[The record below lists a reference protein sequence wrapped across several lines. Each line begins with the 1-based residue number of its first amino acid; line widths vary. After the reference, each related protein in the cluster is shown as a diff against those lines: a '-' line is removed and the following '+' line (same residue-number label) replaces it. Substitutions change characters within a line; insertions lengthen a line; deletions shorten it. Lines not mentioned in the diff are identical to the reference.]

1 MKSVLTKLAGLA
13 GIIAILALTGCS
25 EGVGLGES
33 VDTESPTLSITYP
46 PLGSAIME
54 NFVVAGTCGDDKAV
68 TKVEVTLK
76 RIDKET
82 KIVETRNAE
91 IASDQKSW
99 QIEFNP
105 FLGDE
110 ELGYNGWTLAD
121 GNYAVDVIA
130 YDNAGHKSGLAS
142 TSFEIDNT
150 APFFVLSSPA
160 VVYGSSNFTELG
172 SVFAVEGTIVDD
184 HSIDEM
190 EVNIFDSTGTQVN
203 ATPYIENDI
212 ATAGGTSVQIAR
224 YIENGTTTVNQRYEE
239 IYDVSSSH
247 YGTTE
252 QYYCSIRLTDNAK
265 LYQDPA
271 DSGVSMG
278 NTTSTVYLYDDVY
291 QSLVSDKAGK
301 GLSYAVL
308 KTILNKTAAETVT
321 GTNGATST
329 SSEVLSALTSA
340 AKNTGLQ
347 DEAPSFSLNPAANP
361 TYAVSGFQYEFTD
374 GFIPQDGSAGGTI
387 TVTASMGLDEVK
399 LLPQTM
405 KVWIID
411 SDTTPLTE
419 TELDSKIQKLTAL
432 TKAAMYQDAEN
443 PTKATLEFD
452 EETLT
457 NIKNETGFVLL
468 YDYKDYSKGSVS
480 SVTIPVVLDKDIM
493 SIVQDKYYFVA
504 VTGNDADLVE
514 FSQKNYYGFHGQA
527 AGTPPTIAIST
538 PKNNS
543 YQATSEFSYTGKITT
558 KETPFK
564 SLEFKL
570 TVVDEST
577 DTTLDDY
584 IYVKSTYN
592 SNTKTWTDEAG
603 LTIAADGTWTFT
615 PSQADGYAK
624 IAVGEGTAYLY
635 SLYALVTSASG
646 QSQKI
651 EEYSVRIDR
660 ITPVVE
666 FTAVTPVIEGNN
678 FYEGA
683 QDKNHT
689 YVNGTIEFKG
699 SIAENYSLK
708 SVYYKIFVDGIEKYS
723 SLDPDKLVTKTSFNN
738 SIDTPDYEDGKE
750 IEVIVY
756 AEDVV
761 GHVGSAST
769 KAYNKEIYGLEEN
782 IVINQDTDKPQIKF
796 SNADSTVTDVS
807 GIDSTTNFFSSTNKN
822 LLANLSDDDAI
833 AGAKVTFYKADG
845 TTEVGT
851 VTKTGKISQLS
862 VAVPSEEGTYF
873 AEVTATDSNGT
884 ETVMDKFCFV
894 VDNNAPDITYTSLKG
909 YYGTGDSAIEFTVT
923 ANDQLMD
930 GLTVGIKHND
940 ATVEDLAANYVTVT
954 ELTGTTTQKSYK
966 VRVSLKDGSDNW
978 TNNGSWIFTFTAD
991 DKVGRSNVVNTIELT
1006 VDTNPPTLEI
1016 SQEPSSRFID
1026 KTSSQIYR
1034 GTYVESKT
1042 ESGIAGLYYTIVDK
1056 GAAAPDYTSSWKDVS
1071 FKDGGWTAT
1080 ADFSELTENN
1090 SYDIYFAAVDNSG
1103 NIGYAKGTAV
1113 TLDASAPVVTAN
1125 AVGWNAARTKA
1136 TASGTVTEL
1145 NLESI
1150 TVSVTATGTNDS
1162 NPPTFYLGDAA
1173 SGTALTKGE
1182 DNYSGTFEY
1191 NSTDNSA
1198 YIASLSTGSAA
1209 GYSYSFTGD
1218 GSYIV
1223 TVSAKDKA
1231 GKSEE
1236 ASKKQFTFDMDS
1248 TAPTINVNNTLASTG
1263 AEIFDQETYTFTGT
1277 WSDNLAGTKELHY
1290 TVNGTE
1296 QSVITAFAGQTNWR
1310 IEDIPLTEGSDK
1322 SFTFW
1327 ATDQNGNTSEVT
1339 SFTGITVDFAKP
1351 VIATTFA
1358 LNSAARDSIPTYIA
1372 DGATLVISGTI
1383 TESSGLSSIDV
1394 VAKKSGTTVA
1404 SGNSGYTLA
1413 ADNAAKTFTITLVGG
1428 SASNGSWTFDITTT
1442 DVAGRVSKTTSLAT
1456 EVDMTPPVW
1465 KNSWTENAVTKY
1477 FQVSGKNH
1485 VLASGHNWYNGASLK
1500 FDGCFEETGSGV
1512 NQIYAWVAAPGAAAP
1527 ATADTS
1533 TATSSFVGT
1542 TSNGYHTWS
1551 SNIGEFIASS
1561 TPNSVYFVAVD
1572 NAGNTSAV
1580 QQVEI
1585 YRDEL
1590 APVIDT
1596 DAGTVLTNGVLD
1608 IALSGTVTDDAS
1620 GVASVA
1626 LNFTYGASST
1636 WEGNATLDTSVT
1648 PATWSAT
1655 IPASVLANLTS
1666 GTVYQ
1671 VKAVALDNAGN
1682 KYNGNAIKIDV
1693 DTTAPVATISAA
1705 LSRTTGLNGTN
1716 TLSGTVTDG
1725 HKPVSFK
1732 LFYTLTDPSSATTPA
1747 DNSGKPAG
1755 WTQIGDEIITEQDI
1769 YNWSGFDF
1777 DFTAKSAAA
1786 SAADGKDTV
1795 YILPVAVDE
1804 AGNCNAYTK
1813 ANNGTIAWN
1822 LNPDTGAQ
1830 WEEFAVDLSKD
1841 RPTVKF
1847 SDLTDLSAS
1856 GDASKLIIKN
1866 STGGKITGLVTDDDS
1881 TTEKVVD
1888 TFIISSSVI
1897 TSADGFT
1904 LTTSGDVVTATA
1916 DGKGTTTYNRTSGD
1930 WTYTPPSEDDGNK
1943 TVYIYIKDN
1952 NSHEFYS
1959 TATAAG
1965 YTVYNNPRFQVKTG
1979 TVMDNK
1985 AVLTYKSDNNSPSV
1999 ESIQVAYSDSSSIA
2013 DNATFADFAATTK
2026 LGGTVRRYARF
2037 KVTAKDSNG
2046 IDDIALELT
2055 GTLASGGAV
2064 PAVTMTGTTTTDN
2077 SATSWLSSVV
2087 DLDSFASGYVSV
2099 KATATD
2105 TSSMTGNGNNSFYC
2119 DQDVETEN
2127 FMVNNPAATSNG
2139 TNEVSN
2145 DILTSTI
2152 SMAGSA
2158 TESLGAGIAKV
2169 SWLVPPCDSNGN
2181 EVTYATIIAD
2191 PDSYSWSSNKSSD
2204 TYTQWKFAFDDGT
2217 NTEDDK
2223 THNPTFETM
2232 SYSANTAGG
2241 YYMTVSSGIY
2251 TIPVYFMIEDELGN
2265 VGFVG
2270 NYRLRYN
2277 PDADRPS
2284 SSILDPQTGATV
2296 GDRIRI
2302 TGSAED
2308 DRSVSAVYLQI
2319 SSVKNS
2325 TTGEITWSSDD
2336 AVLAAAQTA
2345 GESNSDSTYLDV
2357 TTLAN
2362 SGITNVYNASSCPT
2376 GVESTW
2382 WGIKAENTISWA
2394 LVINKY
2400 GKFEL
2405 EGGTQTIYVRV
2416 CAVDDHGKAGIW
2428 SDPVT
2433 INIVQGAPTI
2443 TFVETAQFTNNTIAS
2458 GESSKYTSYDA
2469 GSYLTN
2475 QNGQWYI
2482 VANAYHASKISS
2494 IEVKS
2499 SVTGRNLTATAS
2511 VSDIQADNETKF
2523 GYFYKTTSDSNVNVK
2538 IYIPVDTRFEGD
2550 ITYTITAKEAG
2561 NNKSNTQSYT
2571 YKIDNT
2577 APTIGELTSGN
2588 TRNTSLATVAGNK
2601 LVNSNGGL
2609 TSISTILNEE
2619 YSGFTMMAYYFLKD
2633 GKVYNP
2639 IPGGSSAGFTNQTAT
2654 GYATTALTENAVTD
2668 DHNLYGVNVT
2678 LTGTTDSDG
2687 TGVYVTAS
2695 ALSDSNVRAGGL
2707 IQIDGIY
2714 YQIKSVTGTRIY
2726 VTGLSTTCTATTAF
2740 CPYALAIQYVST
2752 IGDTN
2757 ESIASGTPSE
2767 GYTMTEN
2774 DGDGIIE
2781 TVNKAGSKYTLQ
2793 TSIMSDELPDG
2804 ETDIICVAFDK
2815 AGNISSSKTT
2825 TMISN
2830 NLPRLSKV
2838 FLATDLNGDDK
2849 FEPFEFEYKQSV
2861 NDVNT
2866 SAYAYSCLTATG
2878 QGQEGVTL
2886 TTTDSAGTKFAVR
2899 DKLTVTMELLSGAN
2913 TSGSYAGIKYIAKLS
2928 DSEADG
2934 PATGVAVTGSLSDTV
2949 TGVDSTTSI
2958 TDPVFDSL
2966 TAISGKGILFTN
2978 ANFTSGNAAA
2988 LTGMADA
2995 YENTT
3000 SLATQTYLQ
3009 LSLWD
3014 TVNIAADSGSTYIA
3028 TKDTTDT
3035 DGKVT
3040 SYGNQYTYINIPVY
3054 IDIVD
3059 DVAPKG
3065 TITPFYWTKEK
3076 SSGGAAY
3083 SDNNSLYFKVTE
3095 VESTASYDDK
3105 VTDEAT
3111 STTKYYTYTPMGH
3124 IELADKPSVS
3134 GVIKVEGTVS
3144 DDQRLTSIALTY
3156 GGTDVGSITYTAS
3169 TQKWSTAGTIG
3180 NGYVL
3185 SAADTTFG
3193 QAGHEVKWTL
3203 LLDTAKFDNAATK
3216 AIVVT
3221 ATQAKAGTST
3231 TASATYNV
3239 SAVPYITGISRP
3251 AGTNTYHSSTG
3262 RTSVIEGETLTVTG
3276 FNFGT
3281 SGSWTIGI
3289 SGSGTYTG
3297 ITNSSPTAAASF
3309 TLTVPANSGALT
3321 VTSTTAS
3328 LNNSNATSDYN
3339 KEVRVSG
3346 VDEGTFRDD
3355 RYVYVWNVNHTVSGS
3370 SAISLMPTIDFDS
3383 TGKII
3388 SSWTQTG
3395 KSTVNLSRGIDNA
3408 AEDIFVC
3415 YDQPT
3420 HYSALGVSKTSG
3432 DMGVTFFPDHVGAG
3446 GIFGDWGLGNNEIV
3460 GGVGFVAVNSNS
3472 AITKSTQEKGRS
3484 PLISANATATN
3495 TNYLNPNIG
3504 LDGNVD
3510 SPYYPIG
3517 THEFARNPGSF
3528 SAPQTV
3534 RYGNNGHSLYYD
3546 ETNGSL
3552 KYVYIPIS
3560 TDNNAT
3566 EAYNNGRMFD
3576 VVVIDGPANSYDR
3589 QHETGIGTGTNRVNF
3604 QTGGDNDYPYMGTGG
3619 GYYKYDYPTVQ
3630 DSASGTN
3637 QTHAFTVNGSTVTVT
3652 FSSAAERNAWKTLY
3666 DSNGAS
3672 MAFITAAN
3680 AYDAFPFADATN
3692 CETVGTTQ
3700 LRYTFADAVPSC
3712 NSVTIWG
3719 GHKTNVTG
3727 VGGRSA
3733 STATAGYIATA
3744 SSAGEYS
3751 SIDVTST
3758 GVPVIMYKAGS
3769 SIRLAYTTSTTP
3781 AYSDWTVM
3789 ETGLSGGLYISMKI
3803 DTANSDKLHAVYK
3816 NGSKLMYVSATRNT
3830 TTGAYTF
3837 GTPEVIDTTGSLTM
3851 STLSLYGNAPV
3862 VSYLNSE
3869 SSEDGVKYAKKVTLA
3884 DGTTVWDYSVIPAVV
3899 SGGTEY
3905 YVSPNNYRVY
3915 VGANAGSWSATQDS
3929 ISMAGCEAFV
3939 GFKTTRIDILFL
3951 KKE

>member
-1 MKSVLTKLAGLA
+1 MKSVLTKVVGALGL
-13 GIIAILALTGCS
+13 ISILAFTACS

-82 KIVETRNAE
+82 TVIETRDAE
-91 IASDQKSW
+91 VASDQKSW

-160 VVYGSSNFTELG
+160 VVFGSSNFTELG

-184 HSIDEM
+184 HSIEEM
-190 EVNIFDSTGTQVN
+190 EVNIFDSNGTQVN
-203 ATPYIENDI
+203 ATPYIENDV

-239 IYDVSSSH
+239 IYDVSASH

-252 QYYCSIRLTDNAK
+252 QYYCSIKLTDNAK

-278 NTTSTVYLYDDVY
+278 NTTSIVYLYDDVY

-308 KTILNKTAAETVT
+308 KTIINKTAAATVT
-321 GTNGATST
+321 GTNGTVST
-329 SSEVLSALTSA
+329 SSEILSALTSA

-347 DEAPSFSLNPAANP
+347 VEAPSFSLNPAANP

-411 SDTTPLTE
+411 SGTTVLTE

-432 TKAAMYQDAEN
+432 TKAAMYQDADN
-443 PTKATLEFD
+443 PTAATLEFD
-452 EETLT
+452 DDTIT

-468 YDYKDYSKGSVS
+468 YDYKNYSKGSVS
-480 SVTIPVVLDKDIM
+480 SVTIPVVLDKDII
-493 SIVQDKYYFVA
+493 SIVQDRYYFVA

-527 AGTPPTIAIST
+527 AGTPPTVAINT
-538 PKNNS
+538 PTSLS
-543 YQATSEFSYTGKITT
+543 YQAASDFAYTGKITT

-564 SLEFKL
+564 SLELKL
-570 TVVDEST
+570 TVQDESSGAN
-577 DTTLDDY
+577 LDDY

-592 SNTKTWTDEAG
+592 STAKTWSDVAG
-603 LTIAADGTWTFT
+603 LTIASDGTWTFT

-624 IAVGEGTAYLY
+624 IAAGEGTAYLY
-635 SLYALVTSASG
+635 TLYALVTSASG
-646 QSQKI
+646 QSNNV
-651 EEYSVRIDR
+651 ENYVHIDT

-666 FTAVTPVIEGNN
+666 FTAVTPVVEGSS
-678 FYEGA
+678 FYDGA
-683 QDKNHT
+683 ADKNHT
-689 YVNGTIEFKG
+689 YVNGNIEFKG
-699 SIAENYSLK
+699 SISETNLISMW
-708 SVYYKIFVDGIEKYS
+708 YKIFVDGIEKYS
-723 SLDPDKLVTKTSFNN
+723 SLNPNKLVKKFSFND
-738 SIDTPDYEDGKE
+738 SIDTTQYTDGDGKE
-750 IEVIVY
+750 IEVVVY

-769 KAYNKEIYGLEEN
+769 KAYNKEIYSLDEN
-782 IVINQDTDKPQIKF
+782 IIINQDTDKPQIKF

-822 LLANLSDDDAI
+822 LLASLSDDDAI
-833 AGAKVTFYKADG
+833 ASAKVTFYAADG
-845 TTEVGT
+845 TTVIGT
-851 VTKTGKISQLS
+851 PVTKTGKISQLS
-862 VAVPSEEGTYF
+862 AAVPTAEGTYF
-873 AEVTATDSNGT
+873 AQVSATDSNGT
-884 ETVMDKFCFV
+884 VGTSDKFCFV
-894 VDNNAPDITYTSLKG
+894 VDNEGPSISTTTLNG
-909 YYGTGDSAIEFTVT
+909 YYGTSDNAIEFTVT
-923 ANDQLMD
+923 ASDQLLD
-930 GLTVGIKHND
+930 SLTVGVKHDNT
-940 ATVEDLAANYVTVT
+940 TVENLAANYVTVT
-954 ELTGTTTQKSYK
+954 EASNTSTIKSYV
-966 VRVSLKDGSDNW
+966 VRVSLKDGSGNW
-978 TNNGSWIFTFTAD
+978 TNNGSWIFTLNAED
-991 DKVGRSNVVNTIELT
+991 RVGRSTVVNTIAQT
-1006 VDTNPPTLEI
+1006 VDTNAPTLEI
-1016 SQEPSSRFID
+1016 SQEPSNRFID
-1026 KTSSQIYR
+1026 KTSSQIYK
-1034 GTYVESKT
+1034 GSYVESET
-1042 ESGIAGLYYTIVDK
+1042 ESGIAGVYYTIVSQ
-1056 GAAAPDYTSSWKDVS
+1056 GAAAPDYTAGDSAWKDVS
-1071 FKDGGWTAT
+1071 FKNGTWTAY
-1080 ADFSELTENN
+1080 ADFGQLIENS
-1090 SYDIYFAAVDNSG
+1090 SYEVYFAAVDNSG
-1103 NIGYAKGTAV
+1103 NIGSEKGTAV

-1125 AVGWNAARTKA
+1125 AVGWNDARTKA

-1162 NPPTFYLGDAA
+1162 NPPTFYFGDAA
-1173 SGTALTKGE
+1173 SGTPLTKGSE
-1182 DNYSGTFEY
+1182 NYSGTFEY

-1198 YIASLSTGSAA
+1198 YISSLSTGSAA
-1209 GYSYSFTGD
+1209 VYSYSFTGD

-1248 TAPTINVNNTLASTG
+1248 TAPTITVNNTLASTG

-1296 QSVITAFAGQTNWR
+1296 QAAITSFAGQTNWR
-1310 IEDIPLTEGSDK
+1310 IEDIPLTEGSGK

-1358 LNSAARDSIPTYIA
+1358 LNSAARDSIPAYIA
-1372 DGATLVISGTI
+1372 DGATLVISGAI
-1383 TESSGLSSIDV
+1383 TETSGLSSIDV
-1394 VAKKSGTTVA
+1394 VAKKAGATVA

-1413 ADNAAKTFTITLVGG
+1413 ADKAAKTFTITLVGG

-1512 NQIYAWVAAPGAAAP
+1512 NQIYAWVTAPGAAAP

-1542 TSNGYHTWS
+1542 TSNGFHTWS

-1580 QQVEI
+1580 QHVEI

-1755 WTQIGDEIITEQDI
+1755 WTQIGDEITTEQDI

-1786 SAADGKDTV
+1786 SAADGTDIV

-1813 ANNGTIAWN
+1813 ANNGTISWD
-1822 LNPDTGAQ
+1822 LSPDSTGAQ
-1830 WEEFAVDLSKD
+1830 WEAFAVDLSKD

-1847 SDLTDLSAS
+1847 SDLTDLSAG

-1881 TTEKVVD
+1881 TTENVVD

-1897 TSADGFT
+1897 TSAAGFDIS
-1904 LTTSGDVVTATA
+1904 TSGDVVTATA
-1916 DGKGTTTYNRTSGD
+1916 SGKGTTTYNKTSGD

-1959 TATAAG
+1959 TATASG

-2013 DNATFADFAATTK
+2013 DNAAFADFAATTK

-2055 GTLASGGAV
+2055 GTLASGAV
-2064 PAVTMTGTTTTDN
+2064 APAVTMTGTTTTDN

-2087 DLDSFASGYVSV
+2087 DLESFASGYVSV

-2169 SWLVPPCDSNGN
+2169 SWLVPPCDANGN

-2204 TYTQWKFAFDDGT
+2204 TYTQWKFAFDGGT
-2217 NTEDDK
+2217 NTAEDT

-2232 SYSANTAGG
+2232 CNSANTAGG

-2308 DRSVSAVYLQI
+2308 NVSVSAVYLQI

-2325 TTGEITWSSDD
+2325 TTGEITWSSSD
-2336 AVLAAAQTA
+2336 AVLAAAQAA
-2345 GESNSDSTYLDV
+2345 GDSNTDSTYLDV

-2362 SGITNVYNASSCPT
+2362 SGITNVYNASTCPT

-2416 CAVDDHGKAGIW
+2416 CAVDNLGKAGIW

-2443 TFVETAQFTNNTIAS
+2443 TFVETAQFTDNTIAS

-2499 SVTGRNLTATAS
+2499 SVTGGNLTATAS
-2511 VSDIQADNETKF
+2511 VSNIQADNDTKF
-2523 GYFYKTTSDSNVNVK
+2523 GYFYKTSSDSDVNVK

-2639 IPGGSSAGFTNQTAT
+2639 IPGGSSAGFTNKTAT
-2654 GYATTALTENAVTD
+2654 GYATTSLTENAVTA
-2668 DHNLYGVNVT
+2668 DHNLYGVNIS
-2678 LTGTTDSDG
+2678 LTGTTASDG

-2714 YQIKSVTGTRIY
+2714 YQIKNVTGTRIY
-2726 VTGLSTTCTATTAF
+2726 VTGLSATCTATTAF

-2752 IGDTN
+2752 TGDTN

-2804 ETDIICVAFDK
+2804 KTDIICVAFDK
-2815 AGNISSSKTT
+2815 AGNISSSETR

-2849 FEPFEFEYKQSV
+2849 FAPFEFEYKQDV
-2861 NDVNT
+2861 NDVDT

-2899 DKLTVTMELLSGAN
+2899 DKLAVTMELLSGAD

-2928 DSEADG
+2928 DTEADG
-2934 PATGVAVTGSLSDTV
+2934 PATGVAVTGSLSDAV
-2949 TGVDSTTSI
+2949 TGVDTTTSI
-2958 TDPVFDSL
+2958 TDPVFDTL

-2978 ANFTSGNAAA
+2978 ANFTNGNAGA
-2988 LTGMADA
+2988 LSGMAA
-2995 YENTT
+2995 GYENTT
-3000 SLATQTYLQ
+3000 SLATATYLQ

-3014 TVNIAADSGSTYIA
+3014 TVNISADSGSTYIA
-3028 TKDTTDT
+3028 TKDTTDST
-3035 DGKVT
+3035 TGKVT

-3054 IDIVD
+3054 IDVVD
-3059 DVAPKG
+3059 GINPVPAFEDPKAH
-3065 TITPFYWTKEK
+3065 TD
-3076 SSGGAAY
+3076 GGH
-3083 SDNNSLYFKVTE
+3083 
-3095 VESTASYDDK
+3095 VELSATLPSVFTAGN
-3105 VTDEAT
+3105 A
-3111 STTKYYTYTPMGH
+3111 TKYLDRDTK
-3124 IELADKPSVS
+3124 IS
-3134 GVIKVEGTVS
+3134 GKVVFSGTVQDEKIIKS
-3144 DDQRLTSIALTY
+3144 IKLKSGKAINSTLTDYVEVAKYNAGVLELQSAASATT
-3156 GGTDVGSITYTAS
+3156 GWTFDITETTAE
-3169 TQKWSTAGTIG
+3169 TQF
-3180 NGYVL
+3180 
-3185 SAADTTFG
+3185 SAAD
-3193 QAGHEVKWTL
+3193 GHKVNWTL
-3203 LLDTAKFDNAATK
+3203 TVDSRYVTGIAASDVLFTLYVSDGTNDETDTYQVD
-3216 AIVVT
+3216 I
-3221 ATQAKAGTST
+3221 
-3231 TASATYNV
+3231 
-3239 SAVPYITGISRP
+3239 VPYITGIWRS
-3251 AGTNTYHSSTG
+3251 ASTKSVDSKTYRSTY
-3262 RTSVIEGETLTVTG
+3262 GEYPVAIGDTLTVTG
-3276 FNFGT
+3276 YNLPDANVAADAEGT
-3281 SGSWTIGI
+3281 YVHVGSTGVASTNVTATKQFTIGVPEN
-3289 SGSGTYTG
+3289 SGELTVSVSGITSLNDKNNNANENNQEKAESVTNNAKSSTVEGNVLYDNRYLRVWDVGHYFTNSVGGSKPTFTVDKSGNLFSTWALMGTASVQIERGLNVTNYPIYVSYDQPDAETSIGIDTKSSDTTGAMSVLFFPANVGSSGT
-3297 ITNSSPTAAASF
+3297 P
-3309 TLTVPANSGALT
+3309 
-3321 VTSTTAS
+3321 
-3328 LNNSNATSDYN
+3328 
-3339 KEVRVSG
+3339 
-3346 VDEGTFRDD
+3346 
-3355 RYVYVWNVNHTVSGS
+3355 
-3370 SAISLMPTIDFDS
+3370 DS
-3383 TGKII
+3383 TGYADAR
-3388 SSWTQTG
+3388 TTG
-3395 KSTVNLSRGIDNA
+3395 
-3408 AEDIFVC
+3408 
-3415 YDQPT
+3415 
-3420 HYSALGVSKTSG
+3420 GV
-3432 DMGVTFFPDHVGAG
+3432 
-3446 GIFGDWGLGNNEIV
+3446 WGLG
-3460 GGVGFVAVNSNS
+3460 VAND
-3472 AITKSTQEKGRS
+3472 ITTGRTYYTPTS
-3484 PLISANATATN
+3484 GN
-3495 TNYLNPNIG
+3495 
-3504 LDGNVD
+3504 NVD
-3510 SPYYPIG
+3510 KHLSINGNPYTALDSKVNTAGWQLSSGSMRREVSQFNSP
-3517 THEFARNPGSF
+3517 H
-3528 SAPQTV
+3528 TV
-3534 RYGNNGHSLYYD
+3534 RYGDAMHFAYYD
-3546 ETNGSL
+3546 
-3552 KYVYIPIS
+3552 KY
-3560 TDNNAT
+3560 NKA
-3566 EAYNNGRMFD
+3566 
-3576 VVVIDGPANSYDR
+3576 
-3589 QHETGIGTGTNRVNF
+3589 
-3604 QTGGDNDYPYMGTGG
+3604 
-3619 GYYKYDYPTVQ
+3619 
-3630 DSASGTN
+3630 
-3637 QTHAFTVNGSTVTVT
+3637 
-3652 FSSAAERNAWKTLY
+3652 
-3666 DSNGAS
+3666 
-3672 MAFITAAN
+3672 
-3680 AYDAFPFADATN
+3680 
-3692 CETVGTTQ
+3692 
-3700 LRYTFADAVPSC
+3700 LRYTYQPINSSLTDNANNTYGDQQGTYSTYRNAISGWTLVDGKSDEQDRLHGHGNPETLNVDVISLTPSSVTTTSATYSTAPTGVAVGNAISIAYTDSTGIYKIALRKISSLSNSNKTVNWTDAVTDFNKSYTLSGGALYKGDS
-3712 NSVTIWG
+3712 NVVTNG
-3719 GHKTNVTG
+3719 ANQV
-3727 VGGRSA
+3727 
-3733 STATAGYIATA
+3733 
-3744 SSAGEYS
+3744 SSAGSYNA
-3751 SIDVTST
+3751 IDVTSS
-3758 GVPVIMYKAGS
+3758 GKPVIVYFDADNETLR
-3769 SIRLAYTTSTTP
+3769 IAYTSSATP
-3781 AYSDWTVM
+3781 SMTATATGRDTWTRQS
-3789 ETGLSGGLYISMKI
+3789 LSGIVSGGTYVQAKI
-3803 DTANSDKLHAVYK
+3803 DGNNYLHILYRDSEGQLCYLK
-3816 NGSKLMYVSATRNT
+3816 STNNPNGA
-3830 TTGAYTF
+3830 AYTF
-3837 GTPEVIDTTGSLTM
+3837 SKNDVMVVDTAGTYG
-3851 STLSLYGNAPV
+3851 TLSLIRSGTGTYTYTPC
-3862 VSYLNSE
+3862 VSFLNSE
-3869 SSEDGVKYAKKVTLA
+3869 GTANGVKYALLR
-3884 DGTTVWDYSVIPAVV
+3884 TVDIGGGETASRWDTMIVPAVKGNYV
-3899 SGGTEY
+3899 TGGEYIYTEGY
-3905 YVSPNNYRVY
+3905 N
-3915 VGANAGSWSATQDS
+3915 GWTANSSDVTDS
-3929 ISMAGCEAFV
+3929 VNTADCDAIIGYNTGRMDV
-3939 GFKTTRIDILFL
+3939 LFL
-3951 KKE
+3951 KSE

>member
-411 SDTTPLTE
+411 SGTTALTE
-419 TELDSKIQKLTAL
+419 TVLDSKIQKLTAL

-493 SIVQDKYYFVA
+493 SIVQDCYYFVA

-527 AGTPPTIAIST
+527 AGTPPTVAINT
-538 PKNNS
+538 PTSLS

-564 SLEFKL
+564 SLELKL
-570 TVVDEST
+570 TVEDEST
-577 DTTLDDY
+577 GTTLDDY

-592 SNTKTWTDEAG
+592 STAKTWSDVSG

-624 IAVGEGTAYLY
+624 IAAGDGAAYLY
-635 SLYALVTSASG
+635 TLYALVTSTSG
-646 QSQKI
+646 QSGEKENFVHIDKI
-651 EEYSVRIDR
+651 D
-660 ITPVVE
+660 PVVE
-666 FTAVTPVIEGNN
+666 FTAVTPVVEGNN

-683 QDKNHT
+683 QDKDHT

-699 SIAENYSLK
+699 SISETNLISMW
-708 SVYYKIFVDGIEKYS
+708 YKIFVDGTEVYT
-723 SLDPDKLVTKTSFNN
+723 SLDPDNLVKKFSFNN
-738 SIDTPDYEDGKE
+738 SINTTAYTDGKE
-750 IEVIVY
+750 IEIVVY

-769 KAYNKEIYGLEEN
+769 KAYNKEIYGLDEN
-782 IVINQDTDKPQIKF
+782 IIINQDTDKPQIKF

-822 LLANLSDDDAI
+822 LLANLSDDDSI
-833 AGAKVTFYKADG
+833 ASATVTFYKADG
-845 TTEVGT
+845 TTVVGT
-851 VTKTGKISQLS
+851 PVTKTGKISQLS
-862 VAVPSEEGTYF
+862 VAVPAEEGTYF
-873 AEVTATDSNGT
+873 AQVTATDSNGT

-930 GLTVGIKHND
+930 GLTVGVKHND
-940 ATVEDLAANYVTVT
+940 ATLEDLTANYVTVT
-954 ELTGTTTQKSYK
+954 ELTDTTTQKSYK
-966 VRVSLKDGSDNW
+966 VRVSLKDGSGNW

-991 DKVGRSNVVNTIELT
+991 DKVGRSNVVNTIEQT
-1006 VDTNPPTLEI
+1006 VDTNPPALALT
-1016 SQEPSSRFID
+1016 QEPSSRFID
-1026 KTSSQIYR
+1026 KTSSQIYK
-1034 GTYVESKT
+1034 GTYVESET

-1056 GAAAPDYTSSWKDVS
+1056 GAAAPVYTSSWKDVS
-1071 FKDGGWTAT
+1071 FKNGGWTAT

-1103 NIGYAKGTAV
+1103 NIGYANGTSV

-1145 NLESI
+1145 NLESV

-1173 SGTALTKGE
+1173 SGTPLTKGE

-1191 NSTDNSA
+1191 NSTDNSD
-1198 YIASLSTGSAA
+1198 YISSLSTGSAA

-1248 TAPTINVNNTLASTG
+1248 TAPTITVNNTLASTG

-1413 ADNAAKTFTITLVGG
+1413 ADKAAKTFTITLVGG

-1527 ATADTS
+1527 ATSDTS

-1747 DNSGKPAG
+1747 DNSGKPTG
-1755 WTQIGDEIITEQDI
+1755 WTQIGDEITTEQDI

-1916 DGKGTTTYNRTSGD
+1916 DGKGTTTYNKTSGD

-2013 DNATFADFAATTK
+2013 DNAAFADFAATTK

-2087 DLDSFASGYVSV
+2087 DLDNFASGYVSV

-2169 SWLVPPCDSNGN
+2169 SWLVPPCDANGN

-2204 TYTQWKFAFDDGT
+2204 TYTQWKFAFDGGT

-2232 SYSANTAGG
+2232 CNSANTAGG

-2308 DRSVSAVYLQI
+2308 NVSVSAVYLQI

-2336 AVLAAAQTA
+2336 AVLAAAQAA
-2345 GESNSDSTYLDV
+2345 GDSNSDSTYLDV

-2416 CAVDDHGKAGIW
+2416 CAVDNLGKAGIW

-2499 SVTGRNLTATAS
+2499 SVTGGNLTATAS
-2511 VSDIQADNETKF
+2511 VSNIQADNETKF

-2619 YSGFTMMAYYFLKD
+2619 NSGFTMMAYYFLKD

-2639 IPGGSSAGFTNQTAT
+2639 IPGGTSAGFTNQTAT

-2668 DHNLYGVNVT
+2668 DHNLYGVDIS

-2714 YQIKSVTGTRIY
+2714 YQIKSVTGTKIY

-2752 IGDTN
+2752 TGDTN

-2849 FEPFEFEYKQSV
+2849 FAPFEFEYKQSV

-2899 DKLTVTMELLSGAN
+2899 DKLAVTMELLSGAN

-3014 TVNIAADSGSTYIA
+3014 TVNISADSGSTYIA

-3054 IDIVD
+3054 IDVID
-3059 DVAPKG
+3059 G
-3065 TITPFYWTKEK
+3065 RTPVPVFEDPEEHAD
-3076 SSGGAAY
+3076 GGH
-3083 SDNNSLYFKVTE
+3083 
-3095 VESTASYDDK
+3095 VELSATLPSVFTAGN
-3105 VTDEAT
+3105 A
-3111 STTKYYTYTPMGH
+3111 TKYLDRDTK
-3124 IELADKPSVS
+3124 IS
-3134 GVIKVEGTVS
+3134 GKVVFSGTVQ
-3144 DDQRLTSIALTY
+3144 DEKIIKSIQLKSGKAIN
-3156 GGTDVGSITYTAS
+3156 GTLEDYVEVAKYNAGVLELQSAASATTGWTFDITETTAE
-3169 TQKWSTAGTIG
+3169 TQF
-3180 NGYVL
+3180 
-3185 SAADTTFG
+3185 SAAD
-3193 QAGHEVKWTL
+3193 GHKVNWTL
-3203 LLDTAKFDNAATK
+3203 TVDSRYVTGIAASDVLFTLYVSDGTNDDTD
-3216 AIVVT
+3216 
-3221 ATQAKAGTST
+3221 
-3231 TASATYNV
+3231 TYQV
-3239 SAVPYITGISRP
+3239 DIVPYITGIWRSE
-3251 AGTNTYHSSTG
+3251 TTKSVDSKTYRSTY
-3262 RTSVIEGETLTVTG
+3262 GEYPVAIGDTLTVTG
-3276 FNFGT
+3276 YNLPDANVAANAEGT
-3281 SGSWTIGI
+3281 YVHVGSTGVASTNVTATKQFTIGVPDN
-3289 SGSGTYTG
+3289 SGELTVSVSG
-3297 ITNSSPTAAASF
+3297 IT
-3309 TLTVPANSGALT
+3309 
-3321 VTSTTAS
+3321 S
-3328 LNNSNATSDYN
+3328 LNDKNNNAN
-3339 KEVRVSG
+3339 KNNQETAESVTNNAKSSTVEGNVLYDNRYLRVWDVGHSFSKSVSG
-3346 VDEGTFRDD
+3346 DKPTMVIDKNGYLFTT
-3355 RYVYVWNVNHTVSGS
+3355 WTVMGS
-3370 SAISLMPTIDFDS
+3370 SQVQM
-3383 TGKII
+3383 
-3388 SSWTQTG
+3388 Q
-3395 KSTVNLSRGIDNA
+3395 RGLNGTNKPVWI
-3408 AEDIFVC
+3408 C
-3415 YDQPT
+3415 YDQPDQET
-3420 HYSALGVSKTSG
+3420 ALAIDKNGGKDLSLIFSSAHVGSSGKGTTNGYADQNVMGAIIGTGIPNDISDDNNLSVTVNGNYTYIKIPDNPYTVMDKTYAPGFQLASYAMIRDVSKYTTAHTARYDNNMHFVYYDKKNKAIRYTYQPTVTGAQNTTNQYQNLITGWILIDGNTDGQDRVHNYNSTGTYSIGITGTPTAHSLTFNANVTVSVGDTLGVVYDSKASEHKLDLFTITAVNG
-3432 DMGVTFFPDHVGAG
+3432 RTVTFANETLDVDNVLSYAGAVVYR
-3446 GIFGDWGLGNNEIV
+3446 GD
-3460 GGVGFVAVNSNS
+3460 
-3472 AITKSTQEKGRS
+3472 
-3484 PLISANATATN
+3484 
-3495 TNYLNPNIG
+3495 TNYL
-3504 LDGNVD
+3504 
-3510 SPYYPIG
+3510 
-3517 THEFARNPGSF
+3517 T
-3528 SAPQTV
+3528 
-3534 RYGNNGHSLYYD
+3534 
-3546 ETNGSL
+3546 
-3552 KYVYIPIS
+3552 
-3560 TDNNAT
+3560 
-3566 EAYNNGRMFD
+3566 
-3576 VVVIDGPANSYDR
+3576 
-3589 QHETGIGTGTNRVNF
+3589 ETGSGI
-3604 QTGGDNDYPYMGTGG
+3604 
-3619 GYYKYDYPTVQ
+3619 
-3630 DSASGTN
+3630 AS
-3637 QTHAFTVNGSTVTVT
+3637 S
-3652 FSSAAERNAWKTLY
+3652 
-3666 DSNGAS
+3666 
-3672 MAFITAAN
+3672 
-3680 AYDAFPFADATN
+3680 
-3692 CETVGTTQ
+3692 ETVGP
-3700 LRYTFADAVPSC
+3700 Y
-3712 NSVTIWG
+3712 N
-3719 GHKTNVTG
+3719 
-3727 VGGRSA
+3727 
-3733 STATAGYIATA
+3733 
-3744 SSAGEYS
+3744 
-3751 SIDVTST
+3751 SIDVTSS
-3758 GVPVIMYKAGS
+3758 GKPVIVYYAGDTLR
-3769 SIRLAYTTSTTP
+3769 I
-3781 AYSDWTVM
+3781 AYSTVTNPSM
-3789 ETGLSGGLYISMKI
+3789 TDVANGRDKWRRQSLGDVISGGTYVQVKI
-3803 DTANSDKLHAVYK
+3803 DGNNYLHIVY
-3816 NGSKLMYVSATRNT
+3816 RNAEGNMCYIKSRNAPD
-3830 TTGAYTF
+3830 GAEYEFNKDDVMT
-3837 GTPEVIDTTGSLTM
+3837 IDTSGTYG
-3851 STLSLYGNAPV
+3851 TLSLIRSGTDTYSYTPC
-3862 VSYLNSE
+3862 VSWLNSE
-3869 SSEDGVKYAKKVTLA
+3869 GTANGVKYAILRSVDKGDNNIASL
-3884 DGTTVWDYSVIPAVV
+3884 WDTMIVPAVKGNFV
-3899 SGGTEY
+3899 TGGEYIYTEGF
-3905 YVSPNNYRVY
+3905 NGWTEN
-3915 VGANAGSWSATQDS
+3915 SADITDS
-3929 ISMAGCEAFV
+3929 VNTAECDAIIGYNTGRMDV
-3939 GFKTTRIDILFL
+3939 LFL
-3951 KKE
+3951 KSE